1 MGMESNF
8 LRLYGDLME
17 RELIWTR
24 GCLVKPQCPTGRIAF
39 LYMKDIVNALAK
51 IWLPRW
57 SVAKIWR
64 FYSMYEWD
72 TMWTLVTFDRGAR
85 LIATVMWRV
94 AKMKIIIFEETRV
107 VFYMEDNP
115 VMWPETNF
123 IWAGQ
128 Y

>member
-1 MGMESNF
+1 MQPK
-8 LRLYGDLME
+8 LR
-17 RELIWTR
+17 
-24 GCLVKPQCPTGRIAF
+24 CPT
-39 LYMKDIVNALAK
+39 
-51 IWLPRW
+51 
-57 SVAKIWR
+57 VANI
-64 FYSMYEWD
+64 YSMYEWD

-123 IWAGQ
+123 IWAGH